1 MFGGNKPMIIETI
14 DSYLKTRPKDKRTK
28 NCFHPSSLHKSAK
41 KLYHLYLEGDN
52 NQEFEPRIKR
62 IFDNGHGVHER
73 LQTYLENPGILLQA
87 EVQVESKEYEITG
100 HTDGILEINGVK
112 GILEIK
118 SMNANTFYSTYDPKP
133 EHLIQVNIYMFCTGI
148 ERACLLYE
156 CKDDQALK
164 EFYVKQD
171 EAILDP
177 TLDKIRYVQKCLRKG
192 KVPE

>member
-1 MFGGNKPMIIETI
+1 MIIETI
-14 DSYLKTRPKDKRTK
+14 DSYLKDRSKDNRAR

-41 KLYHLYLEGDN
+41 TLYRHYLEGDN
-52 NQEFEPRIKR
+52 NQDFETRILR
-62 IFDNGHGVHER
+62 IFDNGHAVHDR
-73 LQTYLENPGILLQA
+73 LQTYLEKAGVLLQA
-87 EVQVESKEYEITG
+87 EVPVESKEYGIIG
-100 HTDGILEINGVK
+100 HTDGILLIGGVK

-118 SMNANTFYSTYDPKP
+118 SMNANTFYSTYEPKE

-171 EAILDP
+171 RAILDP
-177 TLDKIRYVQKCLRKG
+177 ILKKIQTVQECLRTG
-192 KVPE
+192 KEPKK

>member
-1 MFGGNKPMIIETI
+1 MIIETI
-14 DSYLKTRPKDKRTK
+14 DSYLKTRPKDKRAK

-73 LQTYLENPGILLQA
+73 LQTYLENAGILLQA
-87 EVQVESKEYEITG
+87 EVPVESKEYEITG
-100 HTDGILEINGVK
+100 HTDGILEINGAK

-118 SMNANTFYSTYDPKP
+118 SMNANTFYSTYGPKP

-148 ERACLLYE
+148 DRACLLYE

-164 EFYVKQD
+164 ESYVKQD
-171 EAILDP
+171 PGILNP
-177 TLDKIRYVQKCLRKG
+177 VLEKIQTVQEWLRTG
-192 KVPE
+192 KEPKR